1 MSKILVKKK
10 EKAEVRPALVRYQN
24 KVERFRLEE
33 LVVDAYINKNCT
45 LGQIVRLCNAD
56 LEKRGVLTKIN
67 KTNVRNYLTKIK
79 TKLAKTDQD
88 FFQDV
93 IHDAG
98 VVDKVKNLSALIK
111 SGWKRRQAIIEDMEA
126 CFEKGDRDGFQKA
139 VRLDQQNDALMADI
153 VTKLATL
160 ESKLQTTVTIEFVA
174 SLAQKMTDV
183 ILGFDGIDGLAKE
196 RLVVKMSKMI
206 DFNE

>member
-10 EKAEVRPALVRYQN
+10 KLETLPALTRHQN
-24 KVERFRLEE
+24 KIERFKLEE
-33 LVVDAYINKNCT
+33 IVVDAYVNKNCT
-45 LGQIVRLCNAD
+45 VAQVVKRCQAD
-56 LEKRGVLTKIN
+56 LTKRGVTVKIN
-67 KTNVRNYLTKIK
+67 KTNVRNYIKKIRN
-79 TKLAKTDQD
+79 KLAKLDQD
-88 FFQDV
+88 FFQEV
-93 IHDAG
+93 IQDAG
-98 VVDKVKNLSALIK
+98 VVDKIKNLSALVK
-111 SGWKRRQAIIEDMEA
+111 SGWHRRQAIVEDMEA

-183 ILGFDGIDGLAKE
+183 VLGYDDIDALAKE
-196 RLVVKMSKMI
+196 HLVVKMSKMI
-206 DFNE
+206 DFGG